1 MSHIPRHVILD
12 IETTGLSL
20 RRGHRIIE
28 IGAIAIEEGHPTEEF
43 CSFVKIDRKI
53 PLEAQRIHG
62 ISDEMLEGQQRA
74 EEVLPRLHDF
84 LGDDVIVAHNARFDI
99 GFLRHE
105 FGRISLKL
113 KNMSVCTL
121 EMSRRLYPGLPDH
134 KLDTVY
140 RHLFGEIRK
149 DTQRHRALDDARM
162 AARIWMEMV
171 KR

>member
-1 MSHIPRHVILD
+1 
-12 IETTGLSL
+12 
-20 RRGHRIIE
+20 
-28 IGAIAIEEGHPTEEF
+28 
-43 CSFVKIDRKI
+43 
-53 PLEAQRIHG
+53 
-62 ISDEMLEGQQRA
+62 
-74 EEVLPRLHDF
+74 
-84 LGDDVIVAHNARFDI
+84 
-99 GFLRHE
+99 
-105 FGRISLKL
+105 L